1 MSELLPEYEKK
12 TKKKPP
18 TTNNQKQKPVQ
29 CQM

>member
-1 MSELLPEYEKK
+1 MSELLPEYEKNKQKK
-12 TKKKPP
+12 TP